1 MKKHVLLLLPCI
13 ILAVGAASAH
23 VGIEVVAMEVPNPAT
38 MVIDG
43 NDDDWG
49 WFDDDNAITEHFD
62 SISGEIIPPDD
73 WNAVWRTGWSRP
85 PENMWYFF
93 SRVEDDYLDRDNPD
107 QKQLWQE
114 DNLQIT
120 FDADHSSGPFLG
132 ENLDETANGQR
143 YHINVLR
150 QPGLAIANN
159 CQLEF
164 IDEPALAWS
173 SDIYE
178 GEVTPFF
185 EIAAEVAP
193 AGSQHGA
200 TNVTLTYE
208 FRCALWD
215 DYGLSEGESVRHV
228 NEPFQILH
236 YGPRQNDFDLED
248 DGEVSVTVQ
257 NMIVDGVRGDPNQD
271 KEGDAS
277 PDWVLLPAPDGTTV
291 VEDVSWARIK
301 NHLGR
306 DH

>member
-1 MKKHVLLLLPCI
+1 MMKKALLVVPCALVI
-13 ILAVGAASAH
+13 GLAGVASAH
-23 VGIEVVAMEVPNPAT
+23 VGIENVAQEVPDPSA
-38 MVIDG
+38 MVMDG

-49 WFDDDNAITEHFD
+49 WFDDANAITEHFD

-73 WNAVWRTGWSRP
+73 WNAVWKTGWSRP

-93 SRVEDDYLDRDNPD
+93 SRVQDDNLDRDNPD
-107 QKQLWQE
+107 QKQLWQD

-143 YHINVLR
+143 YHITVLR

-164 IDEPALAWS
+164 IDEPRLAWS

-178 GEVTPFF
+178 GDPTPFF
-185 EIAAEVAP
+185 EVAAEVLP

-215 DYGLSEGESVRHV
+215 DYGLSEEESIRHI

-236 YGPRQNDFDLED
+236 YGPRQNDFDPDED
-248 DGEVSVTVQ
+248 VTVQ
-257 NMIVDGVRGDPNQD
+257 NMIVEGIRGDPNQD

-277 PDWVLLPAPDGTTV
+277 PDWVLLPAAGGPTA

-301 NHLGR
+301 SHLR
-306 DH
+306 N